1 VDEEK
6 TKMCRFGSG
15 NWFWLSI
22 IAEFAVAGEWHSS
35 AVHLRKKSVINMIRL
50 LLSVSNWSII
60 MIGAGGLLLV
70 VPPPICCPS
79 CRFRGGVAQQQITE
93 LGCGK

>member
-22 IAEFAVAGEWHSS
+22 IAEFAVAGEWHSSS

-60 MIGAGGLLLV
+60 MIGAGGLLLLV
-70 VPPPICCPS
+70 VPPPILLPQLQ
-79 CRFRGGVAQQQITE
+79 F
-93 LGCGK
+93 